1 MPGKDFVVDENVIM
15 NLQKIRDEEAAIVN
29 KGIGLWGNRALDYI
43 YSDEG
48 TRFILRFDLEARS
61 SKGINE
67 YGKMIDRKASEL
79 RDILEPQYYALPQYQ
94 LNEDFM
100 HNVQVHNAVKQAIDE
115 EIYAQLIYVDELVRP

>member
-1 MPGKDFVVDENVIM
+1 MEEKELVVDENVIM
-15 NLQKIRDEEAAIVN
+15 NLQRIKQEEEAILN

-43 YSDEG
+43 YADEG
-48 TRFILRFDLEARS
+48 IRFILRFDLEARGA
-61 SKGINE
+61 KGINE

-94 LNEDFM
+94 LNEDYM